1 MKNSKQVLPGPEW
14 HPLFRRIMVEGESA
28 IHQTLSGTD
37 YNPLCAYGGWDG
49 LGQSAPGLGG
59 HLHPGCLHLPF
70 PSHQLCTA
78 TAYQPPCL
86 NWNFANGR
94 TDADIAME
102 SASELPDTP
111 ALCTCGHALLRRG
124 AMSNLASPPLNGI
137 YIKKN
142 IIRIKKIL
150 LESKKIFSDRGRK
163 EGRKEGTKERR
174 KCICANVRY
183 APACPNS
190 PKVRFMVKYPSP
202 GGWRGDTWYI
212 ISIRSI

>member
-1 MKNSKQVLPGPEW
+1 
-14 HPLFRRIMVEGESA
+14 
-28 IHQTLSGTD
+28 
-37 YNPLCAYGGWDG
+37 
-49 LGQSAPGLGG
+49 
-59 HLHPGCLHLPF
+59 
-70 PSHQLCTA
+70 
-78 TAYQPPCL
+78 
-86 NWNFANGR
+86 
-94 TDADIAME
+94 
-102 SASELPDTP
+102 
-111 ALCTCGHALLRRG
+111 
-124 AMSNLASPPLNGI
+124 MSNLASPPLNGI

>member
-1 MKNSKQVLPGPEW
+1 MQFTRPYQERTTILYVPMGVGTGLDKV
-14 HPLFRRIMVEGESA
+14 HPA
-28 IHQTLSGTD
+28 WAGTFILD
-37 YNPLCAYGGWDG
+37 ACIFL
-49 LGQSAPGLGG
+49 
-59 HLHPGCLHLPF
+59 F

-150 LESKKIFSDRGRK
+150 LESKKYYWNQKKYSRTGEGRK
-163 EGRKEGTKERR
+163 EGRKERR
-174 KCICANVRY
+174 NEGNVFVQMY
-183 APACPNS
+183 VMLQPAPTPQRS
-190 PKVRFMVKYPSP
+190 GLWSSIPPL
-202 GGWRGDTWYI
+202 GGGGVTHG
-212 ISIRSI
+212 ISSA